1 MLETILEFILAHKA
15 FFISAAIA
23 LILHI
28 CVKVIDARHK
38 KDPAYEYAQDRKLAE
53 YEQRLNE
60 WHDQ

>member
-1 MLETILEFILAHKA
+1 MLETILELILAHKA

-38 KDPAYEYAQDRKLAE
+38 KDPAYEYEQARKIEE
-53 YEQRLNE
+53 YEKRINE
-60 WHDQ
+60 WQDQ